1 MNVLKFLGWSITILL
16 VLYFG
21 SAVIA
26 GVWNAIKE
34 EMGNDK

>member
-1 MNVLKFLGWSITILL
+1 MLKFLGWSITILV

-26 GVWNAIKE
+26 GIWDAIKK
-34 EMGNDK
+34 EMENDK